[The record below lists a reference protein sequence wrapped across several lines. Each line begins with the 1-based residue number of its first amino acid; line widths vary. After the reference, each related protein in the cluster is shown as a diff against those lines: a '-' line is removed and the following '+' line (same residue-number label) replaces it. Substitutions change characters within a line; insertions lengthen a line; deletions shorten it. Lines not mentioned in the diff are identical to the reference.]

1 MGGKRERAR
10 HLRVWGG
17 GARGGT
23 AGQQTA
29 ILSQTR
35 RCEIRYNHHSVPFA
49 ERTERQ
55 RRRLRQRKGS
65 MSADAKERFSAQEL
79 EAPNMRRSPCRTPT
93 VQGAQRIGAAS
104 EGAGALARRYR
115 S

>member
-65 MSADAKERFSAQEL
+65 MSADAKERFSALRQRKGSMSADAKERFSAQEL
-79 EAPNMRRSPCRTPT
+79 EAPNMRRSPCRNPH
-93 VQGAQRIGAAS
+93 S
-104 EGAGALARRYR
+104 
-115 S
+115 